1 MVLDHVDVISALWKP
16 AGGSRSPS
24 RTCDPRPRPDHSRH
38 ALKVTKTRRD
48 GRLLLMMTQT
58 RNELS
63 VSGTYCNLSE
73 STVRLRYSRPA
84 GRESPECDEV
94 QVLRFAAMIRT
105 RNSRKCCRRRV
116 RSVNEQQVASVQC
129 SRATV
134 SQCLSFGSALWQERL
149 QFSKGSSAL
158 QSANHRSILAAYF
171 VGNCTH
177 RLSRAQR
184 SAANHSLAYACTS
197 DRKTATFA
205 S

>member
-1 MVLDHVDVISALWKP
+1 MMDPQAAWGTVGSITMVLDHVDVISALWKP

-24 RTCDPRPRPDHSRH
+24 RTCDPSPRPDHSRH

-63 VSGTYCNLSE
+63 VSGTYCNLSQ

-134 SQCLSFGSALWQERL
+134 SQCRLGTHCGKNGS
-149 QFSKGSSAL
+149 
-158 QSANHRSILAAYF
+158 N
-171 VGNCTH
+171 
-177 RLSRAQR
+177 SRRAVRPCSPQTTVR
-184 SAANHSLAYACTS
+184 
-197 DRKTATFA
+197 F
-205 S
+205 